1 MQFSVLLNSLFVL
14 WRELSNDII
23 FFLIYIYLLIV
34 IYITLNL
41 KVPGFTPKKINLS
54 LYASSVPFFFSFSTT
69 YLF

>member
-1 MQFSVLLNSLFVL
+1 M
-14 WRELSNDII
+14 IYI
-23 FFLIYIYLLIV
+23 FFLIYIYLFIV
-34 IYITLNL
+34 IYITLHL